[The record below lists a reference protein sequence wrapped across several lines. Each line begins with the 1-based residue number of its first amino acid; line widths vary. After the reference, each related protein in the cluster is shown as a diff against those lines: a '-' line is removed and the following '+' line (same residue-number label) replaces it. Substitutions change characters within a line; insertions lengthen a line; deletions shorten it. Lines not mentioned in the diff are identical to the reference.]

1 MTSSDNPQPSPLGKP
16 TEYPTAYDP
25 ALLFAMPRAPMREEL
40 GIKGTLPFFGLDV
53 WNAYELSWLT
63 MRGKP
68 QIAILTITVP
78 ADSPNIVESKSMKLY
93 LNSFS
98 QTKLGGPE
106 AVMELLRAD
115 LSAGFGAPV
124 QIALALPENFGSIR
138 IQEMEGLSLDRL
150 EIEADVY
157 THAPSLLKTIRGEP
171 PVDTVLVSNL
181 LKTNCPVTGQP
192 DWASVQIKYVGDE
205 IRQDSLLQ
213 YLVSLRQHTGYHEQ
227 CVERIFMDILR
238 QCRPQKLAV
247 FARFTRR
254 GGIDINPM
262 RSNFSSGGMPLY
274 ARSARQ

>member
-1 MTSSDNPQPSPLGKP
+1 MTSSDNPQTSPLGRP

-25 ALLFAMPRAPMREEL
+25 TLLFSMPRQPMREEL

-53 WNAYELSWLT
+53 WNAYELSWLN

-68 QIAILTITVP
+68 QIAILTVTVP
-78 ADSPNIVESKSMKLY
+78 ADSPSIVESKSLKLY

-98 QTKLGGPE
+98 QTKLGGSE
-106 AVMELLRAD
+106 ALMELLRAD

-124 QIALALPENFGSIR
+124 QIALTLPENFGSVR
-138 IQEMEGLSLDRL
+138 MGELEGMSLDRL

-157 THAPSLLKTIRGEP
+157 AHTPSLLKTIRGEP
-171 PVDTVLVSNL
+171 PVEETLVSNL

-205 IRQDSLLQ
+205 IRQDTLLQ
-213 YLVSLRQHTGYHEQ
+213 YLISLRQHTGYHEQ

-238 QCRPQKLAV
+238 ECRPQKLAV

-254 GGIDINPM
+254 GGIDINPL
-262 RSNFSSGGMPLY
+262 RSNFSSGSMPLY
-274 ARSARQ
+274 VRNARQ